1 MSWPEK
7 LFRLDGAFPSE
18 FTPRRYQTLGK
29 LLVLGLIAA
38 FPASYFAYHLE
49 RVEPFVDNVSTF
61 ILETL
66 VDDENDTAPSAEP

>member
-18 FTPRRYQTLGK
+18 FTPRRYQTLRK

-38 FPASYFAYHLE
+38 FPAAYFAYHLE
-49 RVEPFVDNVSTF
+49 RVQPFVDHVSTV

-66 VDDENDTAPSAEP
+66 VDDEDDTVPSTEP